1 MGSAGAGV
9 AATRWK
15 RRKRVIPS
23 DESGTGHH
31 APAGAL
37 LAAALALPGMLPA
50 TADAQS
56 APDQGVAQLF
66 YLDYRDWQ
74 PGQARMRVRSPSF
87 YALYPVSDTLVVE
100 GALVYDAMSGASP
113 LYFNVLSG
121 ASVGDYRTAG
131 DLKVT
136 KYFGSYAVSVSG
148 VVSSEQD
155 FLSRGGAVALQLF
168 SDDRNRTWSFQ
179 VGGNA
184 DTINPTNGLVVDA
197 KRHTLEFMAG
207 VTQNL
212 SATQAIQSNITYSTG
227 HGYYDD
233 PYKPLDTRPDH
244 RNVVAWLTR
253 YNQYF
258 DAYEGTLRLGYRLLY
273 DSFGSVSNT
282 VDAAWVQG
290 LPWGFTITPA
300 LRYYTQSAA
309 RFYMDPPFPNGYVDG
324 QNYSADTRLAAFGAW
339 TAGVTVA
346 VALEKGWSLTFRGS
360 FYRQQPGW
368 HLGGSGSPGIESF
381 SARWL
386 EFGIVRNF

>member
-1 MGSAGAGV
+1 V
-9 AATRWK
+9 AATDTAGRT
-15 RRKRVIPS
+15 RSRALRANQ
-23 DESGTGHH
+23 G

-50 TADAQS
+50 AVQAQS
-56 APDQGVAQLF
+56 APDQGVIQLN

-74 PGQARMRVRSPSF
+74 PGRARMRVESPSF

-155 FLSRGGAVALQLF
+155 YLSRGGAIAVQLF
-168 SDDRNRTWSFQ
+168 SDDRNRTWTFQ
-179 VGGNA
+179 FGGNS
-184 DTINPTNGLVVDA
+184 DVINPTNELVVNA
-197 KRHTLEFMAG
+197 KRNTLEFMAG

-212 SATQAIQSNITYSTG
+212 SPTQVIQSNITYSTG

-258 DAYEGTLRLGYRLLY
+258 NAYDATLKLGYRLLF

-282 VDAAWVQG
+282 FEVSWVQA
-290 LPWGFTITPA
+290 LPWGFTVTPA
-300 LRYYTQSAA
+300 FRYYTQSAA
-309 RFYMDPPFPNGYVDG
+309 DFYMNPPFPTGFVEG
-324 QNYSADTRLAAFGAW
+324 QDYSSDTRLAAFGAW
-339 TAGVTVA
+339 TAGATITKSF
-346 VALEKGWSLTFRGS
+346 EKGWSVMFRGN
-360 FYRQQPGW
+360 FYRQKPDW
-368 HLGGSGSPGIESF
+368 RLGGSGSPGIESF

-386 EFGIVRNF
+386 EVGLVKTF

>member
-1 MGSAGAGV
+1 MKV
-9 AATRWK
+9 
-15 RRKRVIPS
+15 
-23 DESGTGHH
+23 E
-31 APAGAL
+31 
-37 LAAALALPGMLPA
+37 
-50 TADAQS
+50 
-56 APDQGVAQLF
+56 
-66 YLDYRDWQ
+66 
-74 PGQARMRVRSPSF
+74 SPSF

-100 GALVYDAMSGASP
+100 GTLVYDAMSGASP

-155 FLSRGGAVALQLF
+155 YLSRGGAIALQLF

-179 VGGNA
+179 VGGSA
-184 DTINPTNGLVVDA
+184 DVINPTNDIVVDA
-197 KRHTLEFMAG
+197 KRNTLEFMVG

-212 SATQAIQSNITYSTG
+212 SPTQVIQSNITYSTG
-227 HGYYDD
+227 HGYYND

-258 DAYEGTLRLGYRLLY
+258 NAYDATLKLGYRLLF
-273 DSFGSVSNT
+273 DSFGSVSST
-282 VDAAWVQG
+282 FDVSWVQT
-290 LPWGFTITPA
+290 LPYGFTVTPA
-300 LRYYTQSAA
+300 VRYYTQSAA
-309 RFYMDPPFPNGYVDG
+309 DFYMNPPFLNGYVEG
-324 QNYSADTRLAAFGAW
+324 QDYSADTRLAAFGAW
-339 TAGVTVA
+339 TAGATFTKVM
-346 VALEKGWSLTFRGS
+346 EQGWSLMFRAN

-368 HLGGSGSPGIESF
+368 RLGGNGSPGIESF

-386 EFGIVRNF
+386 EFGIVKTF

>member
-1 MGSAGAGV
+1 MASAGAAV
-9 AATRWK
+9 AATRRK
-15 RRKRVIPS
+15 RRVRSVRADAGEAKRN
-23 DESGTGHH
+23 
-31 APAGAL
+31 AQAGAL

-50 TADAQS
+50 DAHAQA
-56 APDQGVAQLF
+56 APDQGVIQLN

-74 PGQARMRVRSPSF
+74 PGQARMKVESPSF

-100 GALVYDAMSGASP
+100 GALVYDSMSGASP

-155 FLSRGGAVALQLF
+155 FLSRGGAVAVQLF
-168 SDDRNRTWSFQ
+168 SDDRNRTWTFQ
-179 VGGNA
+179 FGGNS
-184 DTINPTNGLVVDA
+184 DVINPTNDIVVDA
-197 KRHTLEFMAG
+197 KRNTLEFMVG

-212 SATQAIQSNITYSTG
+212 SPTQSIQSNITYATG

-233 PYKPLDTRPDH
+233 PYKPLDTRPNH
-244 RNVVAWLTR
+244 RNVAAWLTR

-258 DAYEGTLRLGYRLLY
+258 GAYDATLKLGYRLLF

-282 VDAAWVQG
+282 FEASWVQA
-290 LPWGFTITPA
+290 LPWGFTVTPA

-309 RFYMDPPFPNGYVDG
+309 DFYMNPPFFVGYIDG

-339 TAGVTVA
+339 TAGATITKTF
-346 VALEKGWSLTFRGS
+346 EKGWSVMFRGN
-360 FYRQQPGW
+360 FYRQRPDW
-368 HLGGSGSPGIESF
+368 RLGGSGSPGIESF

-386 EFGIVRNF
+386 EVGLVKTF